1 MNGSKFVEAIKI
13 NVRDVALEDTVE
25 FIKKPPGR
33 KPRNKHV
40 ELSNWYN
47 NLSDENKQMVL
58 RMMEEAV
65 DSALFGLLCV
75 IDGARTIEESVEKT
89 IFQLR
94 SIREGKQTLI
104 NNEDEESLHD
114 LYNFLTNTQD

>member
-1 MNGSKFVEAIKI
+1 MNGIEFVEAVK
-13 NVRDVALEDTVE
+13 NHVRDAALEDTVE

-33 KPRNKHV
+33 KPRRKHV

-47 NLSDENKQMVL
+47 SLSEGDKNMVT

-75 IDGARTIEESVEKT
+75 VDGVRAIEDSDEKT
-89 IFQLR
+89 NFQLYG
-94 SIREGKQTLI
+94 IKGDEQTLI
-104 NNEDEESLHD
+104 NKEDDESLHD
-114 LYNFLTNTQD
+114 IYNSLTNTPD